1 VKTFF
6 IFLVQLQRGWA
17 PVWRSWLGSS
27 GPCCRFHPT
36 CSEYAEEAIREHGA
50 GRGLFLSLGRVL
62 RCQPWGGA
70 GWDPVK
76 GAQ

>member
-6 IFLVQLQRGWA
+6 IFLIRLQRGGA
-17 PVWRSWLGSS
+17 PVWRSWMGSP

-36 CSEYAEEAIREHGA
+36 CSEYAEEAIREHGV
-50 GRGLFLSLGRVL
+50 GRGLFLSLGRIL
-62 RCQPWGGA
+62 RCQPWGGT

-76 GAQ
+76 GAR

>member
-1 VKTFF
+1 MKTFF
-6 IFLVQLQRGWA
+6 IFLVRLQRAWA
-17 PVWRSWLGSS
+17 PVWRSWLGSA

-36 CSEYAEEAIREHGA
+36 CSEYAEKAIREHGA

-76 GAQ
+76 GAR

>member
-1 VKTFF
+1 MKTFF
-6 IFLVQLQRGWA
+6 IFLVRLQRGWA
-17 PVWRSWLGSS
+17 PVWRSWLGSP

-76 GAQ
+76 GAR

>member
-1 VKTFF
+1 MKTFF
-6 IFLVQLQRGWA
+6 IFLVRLQRAWA
-17 PVWRSWLGSS
+17 PVWRSWLGSP

-36 CSEYAEEAIREHGA
+36 CSEYAEKAIREHGA
-50 GRGLFLSLGRVL
+50 GRGLFLSLGRVF

-76 GAQ
+76 GAR